1 MKNLKKLQDWLQQ
14 HKDEVIG
21 TDGIKFCYALI
32 EAFPEV
38 SHVYLSDKGNFIS
51 FYLDGIKIILNFNE
65 EVLIDK

>member
-14 HKDEVIG
+14 HKNEVIG
-21 TDGIKFCYALI
+21 RDGIEFCHALI

-51 FYLDGIKIILNFNE
+51 FYFDGIKIILNFNE
-65 EVLIDK
+65 EVLINV